1 MLKLRSFAMSQ
12 YMDDGFAIF
21 HMHSLSPQ
29 KSIILY
35 YRFVAHLCR
44 PAGQKQIYAQAE
56 IAYSLHIA
64 IEHAIHLATQHAR
77 SLAYIGCGMCSM
89 FFSL

>member
-1 MLKLRSFAMSQ
+1 MSQ
-12 YMDDGFAIF
+12 YGRRAYYIPYIF
-21 HMHSLSPQ
+21 TLSPQ

-64 IEHAIHLATQHAR
+64 IEHAIHLAIQYTR
-77 SLAYIGCGMCSM
+77 AYV
-89 FFSL
+89 

>member
-1 MLKLRSFAMSQ
+1 MLYS
-12 YMDDGFAIF
+12 I

-64 IEHAIHLATQHAR
+64 IEHAIHLAIQHTR
-77 SLAYIGCGMCSM
+77 WHGHIGRGMCRM

>member
-1 MLKLRSFAMSQ
+1 MLQLCSFAMSQ
-12 YMDDGFAIF
+12 CGRRACYIPY
-21 HMHSLSPQ
+21 MHSLSPQ

-44 PAGQKQIYAQAE
+44 LAGQKQIYAQAE

-64 IEHAIHLATQHAR
+64 IEHAIHIA
-77 SLAYIGCGMCSM
+77 I
-89 FFSL
+89 